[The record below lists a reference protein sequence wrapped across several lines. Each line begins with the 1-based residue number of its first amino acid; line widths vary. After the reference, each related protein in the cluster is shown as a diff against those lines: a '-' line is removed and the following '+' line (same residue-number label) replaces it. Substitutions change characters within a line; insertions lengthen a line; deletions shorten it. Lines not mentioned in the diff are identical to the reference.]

1 MKSIQKGAM
10 ALIIAASMTLYSCGP
25 NDDKGGMD
33 QKNSSGEGAIDSTRL
48 PNFDT
53 SSTTIGSDSSSLR

>member
-1 MKSIQKGAM
+1 MKRIKKGVM
-10 ALIIAASMTLYSCGP
+10 ALIIAASLTVYSCGP

-33 QKNSSGEGAIDSTRL
+33 QKNSNGEGAIDSTRL

-53 SSTTIGSDSSSLR
+53 GSLIISDTSK